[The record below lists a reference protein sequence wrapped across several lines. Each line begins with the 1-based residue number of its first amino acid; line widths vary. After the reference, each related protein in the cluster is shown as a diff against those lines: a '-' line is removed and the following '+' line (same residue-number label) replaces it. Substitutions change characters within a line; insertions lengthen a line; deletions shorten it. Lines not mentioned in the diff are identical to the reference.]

1 MIDYDHDQEH
11 DYEVSMKP
19 QEFVNFLSQEKASAI
34 IRTSNQKTA
43 ASAMEAAV
51 RGGFRVIEFT
61 LTVPGALELISDFS
75 KRDGLVVGA
84 GTVLTVED
92 ARKSVEAGARFLV
105 SPVCDEVVIKEATK
119 LDVASMPGCS
129 TPTEMLVAHR
139 AGAQLQKLFPAPA
152 NGPAF
157 VSSVLAPLPFL
168 KIVPTNGIDE
178 NNAADYLKAGAFAV
192 GFVKALFDPDDLRNE
207 RYDRIEQLARKMKAS
222 VKI

>member
-1 MIDYDHDQEH
+1 
-11 DYEVSMKP
+11 MKP
-19 QEFVNFLSQEKASAI
+19 QEFVNLLSKEKASAI

-51 RGGFRVIEFT
+51 RGGFRIIEFT
-61 LTVPGALELISDFS
+61 LTVPGALELIADFS
-75 KRDGLVVGA
+75 KREGLVVGA

-92 ARKSVEAGARFLV
+92 ASKSVHAGASFLV
-105 SPVCDEVVIKEATK
+105 SPVCEEAVIKEATN

-129 TPTEMLVAHR
+129 TPTEMLLAHR
-139 AGAQLQKLFPAPA
+139 TGAQLQKLFPAPA
-152 NGPAF
+152 GGAGF

-178 NNAADYLKAGAFAV
+178 NNAAEYLKAGAFAV

-207 RYDRIEQLARKMKAS
+207 RFDKIEQIAKKLIAAVR
-222 VKI
+222 

>member
-1 MIDYDHDQEH
+1 
-11 DYEVSMKP
+11 MKP
-19 QEFVNFLSQEKASAI
+19 QEFVNLLSKEKASAI

-51 RGGFRVIEFT
+51 RGGFRIIEFT
-61 LTVPGALELISDFS
+61 LTVPGALELIADFS
-75 KRDGLVVGA
+75 KRQGLIVGA

-92 ARKSVEAGARFLV
+92 ARKSVDAGASFLV
-105 SPVCDEVVIKEATK
+105 SPVCDEIVIKEATN
-119 LDVASMPGCS
+119 LDVASMPGTS
-129 TPTEMLVAHR
+129 TPTEMLQAHR

-152 NGPAF
+152 GGPAF

-178 NNAADYLKAGAFAV
+178 SNAADYLRAGAFAV

-207 RYDRIEQLARKMKAS
+207 RYDMIEQIAKKLKAA
-222 VKI
+222 VRT

>member
-1 MIDYDHDQEH
+1 
-11 DYEVSMKP
+11 MKP
-19 QEFVNFLSQEKASAI
+19 QEFVNFVSQEKASAI

-43 ASAMEAAV
+43 ASAMEAAI
-51 RGGFRVIEFT
+51 RGGFRIIEFT
-61 LTVPGALELISDFS
+61 LTTPGALELISDFS
-75 KRDGLVVGA
+75 KRDGIVVGA

-92 ARKSVEAGARFLV
+92 ARKSVDAGASFLV

-129 TPTEMLVAHR
+129 TPTEMLAAHR

-152 NGPAF
+152 GGPAF

-178 NNAADYLKAGAFAV
+178 NNVADYFRAGVFAV

-207 RYDRIEQLARKMKAS
+207 RYDKIEQIAKKLKAAA
-222 VKI
+222 KP

>member
-1 MIDYDHDQEH
+1 
-11 DYEVSMKP
+11 MKP

-61 LTVPGALELISDFS
+61 LTTPGALELISDFS

-84 GTVLTVED
+84 GTVLTIED
-92 ARKSVEAGARFLV
+92 ARKSVDAGARFLV
-105 SPVCDEVVIKEATK
+105 SPVCDEVIIKEATN

-129 TPTEMLVAHR
+129 TPTEMLLAHR
-139 AGAQLQKLFPAPA
+139 GGAQLQKLFPAPA

-178 NNAADYLKAGAFAV
+178 NNAADYLKAGVLAV
-192 GFVKALFDPDDLRNE
+192 GFVKALFDPNDLKNE
-207 RYDRIEQLARKMKAS
+207 RYDRIEELARKMKAS
-222 VKI
+222 VK

>member
-1 MIDYDHDQEH
+1 
-11 DYEVSMKP
+11 MKP
-19 QEFVNFLSQEKASAI
+19 QEFVNLLSKEKASAI

-51 RGGFRVIEFT
+51 RGGFRIIEFT
-61 LTVPGALELISDFS
+61 LTVPGALELIADFS
-75 KRDGLVVGA
+75 KRQGLIVGA

-92 ARKSVEAGARFLV
+92 ARKSVDAGASFLV
-105 SPVCDEVVIKEATK
+105 SPVCDEIVIKEATN
-119 LDVASMPGCS
+119 LDVASMPGTS
-129 TPTEMLVAHR
+129 TPTEMLQAHR

-152 NGPAF
+152 GGPAF

-178 NNAADYLKAGAFAV
+178 SNAANYLRAGAFAV

-207 RYDRIEQLARKMKAS
+207 RYDMIEQIAKKLKAA
-222 VKI
+222 VRT

>member
-11 DYEVSMKP
+11 DYEVTMEP

-51 RGGFRVIEFT
+51 RGGFRVVEFT

-105 SPVCDEVVIKEATK
+105 SPVCDEVVIKEATE

>member
-1 MIDYDHDQEH
+1 
-11 DYEVSMKP
+11 MKP

-34 IRTSNQKTA
+34 IRTSNQKIA

-51 RGGFRVIEFT
+51 RGGFRIIEFT
-61 LTVPGALELISDFS
+61 LTTPGALELISDFS
-75 KRDGLVVGA
+75 KRDGVVVGA
-84 GTVLTVED
+84 GTVLTVEE
-92 ARKSVEAGARFLV
+92 ARKSVDAGASFLV
-105 SPVCDEVVIKEATK
+105 SPVCDEVVIKEATN
-119 LDVASMPGCS
+119 LNVASMPGCS
-129 TPTEMLVAHR
+129 TPTEMLLAHR

-178 NNAADYLKAGAFAV
+178 NNAADYFKAGVFAV

-207 RYDRIEQLARKMKAS
+207 RYDRIEQLARKMKAA
-222 VKI
+222 VK

>member
-1 MIDYDHDQEH
+1 
-11 DYEVSMKP
+11 MKP

-34 IRTSNQKTA
+34 IRTSNQKIA

-51 RGGFRVIEFT
+51 RGGFRIVEFT

-92 ARKSVEAGARFLV
+92 ARKSVDAGARFLV
-105 SPVCDEVVIKEATK
+105 SPVYDEVVIKEATN
-119 LDVASMPGCS
+119 LDVASMPGTS
-129 TPTEMLVAHR
+129 TPTEMLLAHR

-207 RYDRIEQLARKMKAS
+207 RYDRIEQLAKKMKAA
-222 VKI
+222 VKF

>member
-1 MIDYDHDQEH
+1 
-11 DYEVSMKP
+11 MKP
-19 QEFVNFLSQEKASAI
+19 EEFVNFLSKEKASAI
-34 IRTSNQKTA
+34 IRTSNQKIA

-51 RGGFRVIEFT
+51 RGGFRIIEFT

-75 KRDGLVVGA
+75 KREGLIVGA

-92 ARKSVEAGARFLV
+92 ARRSVDAGASFLV
-105 SPVCDEVVIKEATK
+105 SPVCDEIVIKEAAN
-119 LDVASMPGCS
+119 LNVAAMPGTS
-129 TPTEMLVAHR
+129 TPTEMLLAHR

-152 NGPAF
+152 GGPSF

-178 NNAADYLKAGAFAV
+178 HNAADYLKAGAFAV

-207 RYDRIEQLARKMKAS
+207 RYDKIEQLAKKLKSAI
-222 VKI
+222 KI

>member
-1 MIDYDHDQEH
+1 
-11 DYEVSMKP
+11 MKP
-19 QEFVNFLSQEKASAI
+19 QEFVNFLSLEKASAI

-51 RGGFRVIEFT
+51 RGGFRIVEFT

-75 KRDGLVVGA
+75 KRDGLIVGA
-84 GTVLTVED
+84 GTVLSVED
-92 ARKSVEAGARFLV
+92 ARKSVDAGARFLV
-105 SPVCDEVVIKEATK
+105 SPIYDEVVIKEATN

-129 TPTEMLVAHR
+129 TPTEMLLAHR

-207 RYDRIEQLARKMKAS
+207 RYDKIEELAKKMKAA

>member
-1 MIDYDHDQEH
+1 
-11 DYEVSMKP
+11 MKP

-61 LTVPGALELISDFS
+61 LTTPGALELISDFS

-84 GTVLTVED
+84 GTVLTIED
-92 ARKSVEAGARFLV
+92 ARKSVDAGARFLV
-105 SPVCDEVVIKEATK
+105 SPVCDEVIIKEATN

-129 TPTEMLVAHR
+129 TPTEMLLAHR

-178 NNAADYLKAGAFAV
+178 NNAADYLKAGVLAV
-192 GFVKALFDPDDLRNE
+192 GFVKALFDPNDLKNE
-207 RYDRIEQLARKMKAS
+207 RYDRIEELARKMKAS
-222 VKI
+222 VK

>member
-1 MIDYDHDQEH
+1 
-11 DYEVSMKP
+11 MKP

-51 RGGFRVIEFT
+51 RGGFRIVEFT

-92 ARKSVEAGARFLV
+92 ARKSVDAGARFLV
-105 SPVCDEVVIKEATK
+105 SPVYDEVVIKEATN
-119 LDVASMPGCS
+119 LEVASMPGCS
-129 TPTEMLVAHR
+129 TPTEMLLAHR

-207 RYDRIEQLARKMKAS
+207 RYDKIEQLAKKMKAA

>member
-1 MIDYDHDQEH
+1 
-11 DYEVSMKP
+11 MKP
-19 QEFVNFLSQEKASAI
+19 QEFVNLLSKEKASAI

-51 RGGFRVIEFT
+51 RGGFRIIEFT
-61 LTVPGALELISDFS
+61 LTVPGALELIADFS
-75 KRDGLVVGA
+75 KREGLVVGA

-92 ARKSVEAGARFLV
+92 ARKSVDAGASFLV
-105 SPVCDEVVIKEATK
+105 SPVCDEVVIKEATN
-119 LDVASMPGCS
+119 LDVASMPGTS
-129 TPTEMLVAHR
+129 TPTEMLIAHR

-152 NGPAF
+152 GGPAF

-178 NNAADYLKAGAFAV
+178 NNAADYLKAGVVAV

-207 RYDRIEQLARKMKAS
+207 RYDKIEQLARKLKAS
-222 VKI
+222 VS

>member
-1 MIDYDHDQEH
+1 MIDYDHDREH

>member
-207 RYDRIEQLARKMKAS
+207 RYDKIEQIAKRLKAAAH
-222 VKI
+222 K

>member
-1 MIDYDHDQEH
+1 
-11 DYEVSMKP
+11 MKP
-19 QEFVNFLSQEKASAI
+19 QEFVSLLGAEKASAI
-34 IRTSNQKTA
+34 IRTSNQKIA

-61 LTVPGALELISDFS
+61 LTIPGAFELIADFS
-75 KRDGLVVGA
+75 KREGLVVGA

-92 ARKSVEAGARFLV
+92 ARKSVNAGASFLV
-105 SPVCDEVVIKEATK
+105 SPVCDEVVIKEAAN
-119 LDVASMPGCS
+119 LDVASMPGTS
-129 TPTEMLVAHR
+129 TPTEMLLAHR

-152 NGPAF
+152 SGPAF

-178 NNAADYLKAGAFAV
+178 NNAADYLKAGVFAV

-207 RYDRIEQLARKMKAS
+207 RYDRIEQLAKKMKAS
-222 VKI
+222 VNF

>member
-1 MIDYDHDQEH
+1 
-11 DYEVSMKP
+11 MKP
-19 QEFVNFLSQEKASAI
+19 QEFVNFLAQEKASAI

-105 SPVCDEVVIKEATK
+105 SPVCDEVIIKEATK

-129 TPTEMLVAHR
+129 TPTEMLHAHR

-178 NNAADYLKAGAFAV
+178 NNAADYLKAGVLAV

-207 RYDRIEQLARKMKAS
+207 RYDRIEQLAKKMKAA
-222 VKI
+222 VKS

>member
-1 MIDYDHDQEH
+1 
-11 DYEVSMKP
+11 MKP
-19 QEFVNFLSQEKASAI
+19 QEFVNLLSKEKASAI

-51 RGGFRVIEFT
+51 RGGFRIIEFT
-61 LTVPGALELISDFS
+61 LTVPGALELIADFS
-75 KRDGLVVGA
+75 KRQGLVVGA

-92 ARKSVEAGARFLV
+92 ARKSVDAGASFLV
-105 SPVCDEVVIKEATK
+105 SPVCDEVVIKEATN
-119 LDVASMPGCS
+119 LDVASMPGTS
-129 TPTEMLVAHR
+129 TPTEMLQAHR

-152 NGPAF
+152 GGPAF

-178 NNAADYLKAGAFAV
+178 SNAADYLKAGAFAV

-207 RYDRIEQLARKMKAS
+207 RYDRIEQLAKKMKAA
-222 VKI
+222 VK